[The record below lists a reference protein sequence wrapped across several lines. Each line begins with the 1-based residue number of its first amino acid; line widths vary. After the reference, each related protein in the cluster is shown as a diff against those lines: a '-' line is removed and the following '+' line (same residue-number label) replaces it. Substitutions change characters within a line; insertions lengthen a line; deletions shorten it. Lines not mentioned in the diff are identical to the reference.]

1 MTSKRRD
8 CKEQLGFLGWL
19 RDNPRLDS
27 IKQGVVAT
35 DCDLWIHKYKTLGS
49 REYQFLMLLEI
60 KEHGKQVDKWQRDT
74 LHIANQ
80 LLRNRR
86 NKTKFQKS
94 SEPRIE
100 RVFSVLANKHV
111 NVCCFGVHSLII
123 HGDGR
128 KTDTCR
134 LTWDSQHEITV
145 GQLESLLLF
154 DIDPD
159 DLNKLDHRPTGSG
172 GRHKTTMTTKRIV
185 SELGLEFDKPIV
197 RRS

>member
-1 MTSKRRD
+1 MTAKRRD
-8 CKEQLGFLGWL
+8 CESQPGFLGWL
-19 RDNPRLDS
+19 RDNERLDS

-35 DCDLWIHKYKTLGS
+35 DSDVWIHKYKTLGS

-86 NKTKFQKS
+86 NKTKFQAS
-94 SEPRIE
+94 SEPRVE
-100 RVFSVLANKHV
+100 KVFSVLANRHV
-111 NVCCFGVHSLII
+111 SVCCFGVHSLII

-128 KTDTCR
+128 DTSTCK
-134 LTWDSQHEITV
+134 LTWDSRHEITAD
-145 GQLESLLLF
+145 QLESLLLF
-154 DIDPD
+154 EMDPD
-159 DLNKLDHRPTGSG
+159 DLSRLDHRPSGKG
-172 GRHKTTMTTKRIV
+172 GRHQTHYYTKRIV
-185 SELGLEFDKPIV
+185 SELGLDYEKPFV

>member
-1 MTSKRRD
+1 MTAKRRD
-8 CKEQLGFLGWL
+8 CESQSGFLGWL

-60 KEHGKQVDKWQRDT
+60 KEYGKRVDKWQRDT

-86 NKTKFQKS
+86 NKTKFQRS

-100 RVFSVLANKHV
+100 KVFSVLANKHV

-128 KTDTCR
+128 KTDLCK
-134 LTWDSQHEITV
+134 LTWDSQHEITAE
-145 GQLESLLLF
+145 QLESLLLF
-154 DIDPD
+154 DTDPD
-159 DLNKLDHRPTGSG
+159 DLSKLDHRPTGNG
-172 GRHKTTMTTKRIV
+172 GRHKTTVTTKRVV
-185 SELGLEFDKPIV
+185 SELGLEYDKPIV